1 MGQASSRGRPPPP
14 AATPK
19 DGQKRAGDNAPVRCP
34 AAHARG
40 VRLIDRHLGRR
51 FPHQLSGGQRQPAGI
66 ARAIAVEPALVVA
79 DEIVSGLDVSTQAQ
93 ILTLL
98 RALRRGLG
106 LALVFISHD
115 LSVVRALCDRVV
127 VLRGGAVVE
136 AGSAQSLFAVARH
149 PYTRALLAAVPLP
162 EPDATWLDRKDGLEP
177 DWETGRGAGA
187 AMQIAGKVVLV
198 TGANR
203 GVGRAF
209 VEALAARGA
218 AKIYAGARDP
228 GRLADLAAR
237 FKGKVEP
244 VQLDITSAAEIE
256 TNYLGPL
263 AMCRAFAPVL
273 KANGGGAIVNM
284 LSIAARVNLPM
295 YGSLSASKAAA
306 LSMTQGVRAELA
318 AQGTLVVA
326 VMPGA
331 IDTEMEPN
339 FPPPKLP
346 AGRSRP
352 HRPRGRRA
360 GARGR
365 LSRRHG
371 GRHEPGPRRRRQGGG
386 EGPGEISAAVVQIP
400 ICNSVHFGGTEPA
413 ENAGNRNIRGW
424 SLYGPGVGGR
434 LMPDR
439 ETRTIPLPAEAAKYA
454 DSLVASGAYASATE
468 VIRAGLQALEERE
481 AAIDRWLQDEV
492 VPVYDAMR
500 RDPHRAISGREV
512 TAALNFHHAER
523 LKSSKR
529 KE

>member
-1 MGQASSRGRPPPP
+1 MVFQDPHSSLNPRRRIADIVAQPLIAFGLADP
-14 AATPK
+14 AT
-19 DGQKRAGDNAPVRCP
+19 
-34 AAHARG
+34 ARRRVLALLDRVG
-40 VRLIDRHLGRR
+40 VDRHLGRR
-51 FPHQLSGGQRQPAGI
+51 FPHQLSGGQRQRAGI

-79 DEIVSGLDVSTQAQ
+79 DEIVSGLDVPTQAQ

-98 RALRRGLG
+98 RALRRDLG
-106 LALVFISHD
+106 LALVVISHD

-127 VLRGGAVVE
+127 MLRGGAVIE
-136 AGSAQSLFAVARH
+136 AGSTESLFAVPRH
-149 PYTRALLAAVPLP
+149 PYTRALLAAIPLP

-177 DWETGRGAGA
+177 DWATEIGRGG

-218 AKIYAGARDP
+218 AKIYASARDP
-228 GRLADLAAR
+228 ARLADLVAR
-237 FKGKVEP
+237 FNGRVEP
-244 VQLDITSAAEIE
+244 VKLDITSASEIAAARALCRDVALLVNNAGINLQTGLIAAADLGAARAEIE

-346 AGRSRP
+346 
-352 HRPRGRRA
+352 
-360 GARGR
+360 
-365 LSRRHG
+365 
-371 GRHEPGPRRRRQGGG
+371 
-386 EGPGEISAAVVQIP
+386 
-400 ICNSVHFGGTEPA
+400 
-413 ENAGNRNIRGW
+413 
-424 SLYGPGVGGR
+424 
-434 LMPDR
+434 
-439 ETRTIPLPAEAAKYA
+439 PAEAARIALDAVEQGLDDVYPGDMAADMSQGLAADAKAVEKDLAKY
-454 DSLVASGAYASATE
+454 LP
-468 VIRAGLQALEERE
+468 L
-481 AAIDRWLQDEV
+481 
-492 VPVYDAMR
+492 
-500 RDPHRAISGREV
+500 
-512 TAALNFHHAER
+512 
-523 LKSSKR
+523 
-529 KE
+529 